1 MNAECKI
8 VKAETKDGFV
18 ATYHLMQ
25 NGRKIGVEINISSP
39 ILSAQVERG
48 NGRRICLIR
57 EEGHANP
64 RHVPF

>member
-39 ILSAQVERG
+39 FCRHKW
-48 NGRRICLIR
+48 N
-57 EEGHANP
+57 EEMEG
-64 RHVPF
+64 VYV